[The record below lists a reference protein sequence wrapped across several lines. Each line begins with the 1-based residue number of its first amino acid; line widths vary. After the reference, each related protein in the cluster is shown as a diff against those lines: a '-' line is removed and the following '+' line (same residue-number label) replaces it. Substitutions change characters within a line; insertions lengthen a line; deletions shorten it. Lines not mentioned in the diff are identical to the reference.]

1 MSAKKLN
8 IPLEKFSDGA
18 PVQIGAAEL
27 KTNYK
32 DPAKRYELA
41 ERVVWSQ
48 TPKWKQQ
55 VIASCKLAKKEDRIL
70 DEYAHAIVLLAESDD
85 KLDKADSLPPVP
97 SFDLSK
103 EIEADKGLTSK

>member
-1 MSAKKLN
+1 MA
-8 IPLEKFSDGA
+8 KFSDGY
-18 PVQIGAAEL
+18 PMDKAEL

-41 ERVVWSQ
+41 ERIVWSQ
-48 TPKWKQQ
+48 TPGWKRN

-70 DEYAHAIVLLAESDD
+70 DEYAAAVASLADSEA
-85 KLDKADSLPPVP
+85 KLDKAESLPPVP

-103 EIEADKGLTSK
+103 EMDADKQDLTNK